1 MKATEITMQIV
12 KNLGNYETCRLEATF
27 TLDEGDIL
35 ETAFKSARQKLE
47 NAWDVAYDLKKDDR
61 KVLEF
66 NSKEFDRVCKALHE
80 GKTGIRELQKFF
92 KMSDEIIRYFSENKL
107 IWK

>member
-1 MKATEITMQIV
+1 MTPKEITMQIV

-47 NAWDVAYDLKKDDR
+47 NAYEAAYNLKKDNR
-61 KVLEF
+61 KVLEI
-66 NSKEFDRVCKALHE
+66 NSKEFTRVCKALHE
-80 GKTGIRELQKFF
+80 QKTDINELQKFF
-92 KMSDEIIRYFSENKL
+92 KISDEVIKYFREKKL
-107 IWK
+107 M